1 MNRNRFLY
9 LIFIIIVV
17 VLLSACAGGG
27 VATQSW
33 PGLTVDVEAGTAY
46 LAHKTHVYAV
56 NLDNGT
62 QKWRFPVEPDNKITF
77 FAPPALTEDGQLIVG
92 SYDKVLY
99 SLNPENGQQNWTFDG
114 SQDLYIAGPLV
125 NGERIYAPSSDSN
138 LYVLDYDGEL
148 LWTFGTE
155 FEQWATP
162 SIEGNTLYLPSMDHV
177 VYALDAQSGDLLW
190 TSEDL
195 GGALAGTPPFE
206 EQSALYI
213 GTLNS
218 EMVALNN
225 QNGEILWRIPTE
237 GWVWSGPALDKD
249 VLYFGDMTG
258 TFYSIDA
265 NSGSNNWQPYMLGSE
280 NKQGITGTPLVTED
294 TIYIGSENGVFTALN
309 SDGGSL
315 RWSKT
320 IDGKLFQG
328 PVSADDLILIAPA
341 DSDPVLIAM
350 DYDGNQKWAFV
361 PQK

>member
-1 MNRNRFLY
+1 
-9 LIFIIIVV
+9 
-17 VLLSACAGGG
+17 
-27 VATQSW
+27 
-33 PGLTVDVEAGTAY
+33 
-46 LAHKTHVYAV
+46 
-56 NLDNGT
+56 
-62 QKWRFPVEPDNKITF
+62 
-77 FAPPALTEDGQLIVG
+77 
-92 SYDKVLY
+92 
-99 SLNPENGQQNWTFDG
+99 
-114 SQDLYIAGPLV
+114 
-125 NGERIYAPSSDSN
+125 
-138 LYVLDYDGEL
+138 LDYDGEL

-177 VYALDAQSGDLLW
+177 IYALDAQSGDLLW

-195 GGALAGTPPFE
+195 AGALAGTPPFE

-225 QNGEILWRIPTE
+225 QDGEILWRIPTE
-237 GWVWSGPALDKD
+237 GWVWSGPALEKE

-265 NSGSNNWQPYMLGSE
+265 KSGSNIWQPYKLDSE
-280 NKQGITGTPLVTED
+280 KKQGITGTPLVTED
-294 TIYIGSENGVFTALN
+294 TIYYGSESGVFTALN

-320 IDGKLFQG
+320 IEGKLFQG
-328 PVSADDLILIAPA
+328 PVAADDLILVAPA